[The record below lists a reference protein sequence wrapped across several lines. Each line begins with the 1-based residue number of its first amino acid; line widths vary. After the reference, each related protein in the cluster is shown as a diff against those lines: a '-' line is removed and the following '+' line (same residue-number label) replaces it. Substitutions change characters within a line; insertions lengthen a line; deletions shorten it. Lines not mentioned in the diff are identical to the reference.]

1 MKKSLIYAA
10 IFTLTTALLIPTNY
24 AIAHDDNASFPH
36 IDGNS
41 DFPPTHWERVRHTF
55 RIHIPQKSKAVS
67 HLIIQLPNVVNV
79 SENNE
84 IEIIGNKGQKI
95 NTNVSVNDKTILI
108 AFPETVAP
116 NTNLEIN
123 IKNLKRPTGGN
134 GPVYWFS
141 VKFIDSDTEIP
152 IGAARFRMNL

>member
-1 MKKSLIYAA
+1 MKKSLIYTATFA
-10 IFTLTTALLIPTNY
+10 LATALLIPTNY
-24 AIAHDDNASFPH
+24 AIAHDDNGSFPH

-41 DFPPTHWERVRHTF
+41 DFPPTRWARVRHTF

-67 HLIIQLPNVVNV
+67 HLIIQVPNVVNV

-84 IEIIGNKGQKI
+84 IEITGNNKQKI
-95 NTNVSVNDKTILI
+95 NTTVSVNDKTILL

-116 NTNLEIN
+116 STNLEIN

-134 GPVYWFS
+134 GPVYHFS
-141 VKFIDSDTEIP
+141 AKFVDSDTEIP